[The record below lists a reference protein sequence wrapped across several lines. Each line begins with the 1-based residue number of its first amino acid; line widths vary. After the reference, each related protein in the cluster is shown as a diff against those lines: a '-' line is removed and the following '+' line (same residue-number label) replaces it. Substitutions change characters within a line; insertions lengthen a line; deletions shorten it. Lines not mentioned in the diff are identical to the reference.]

1 MSRSSLRRQLFHR
14 NIDALLHSSVLDVVE
29 EEVDSSRGRSQVHYT
44 AGNHEMVTDLDA
56 TCSSPCD
63 GDESTLVYNSPIYKP
78 KTSKE
83 AATNQERETLQ
94 KPPPSE
100 RDSER
105 RGTMYSEPW
114 GPQLTQASLLQPS
127 AGTSDTQELPRQ
139 PIGGKGTSSGPGFT
153 ASKPGTTYTEI
164 GEPSRPSQS
173 PLKFQF
179 PNPKPGSSG
188 QLRDNDLQFSPI
200 PHSKATGTSRLAC
213 GSSVRALP
221 MSPALFLTQTT
232 STPGPSGVAMDS
244 PTCHSIIEENNNTIF
259 NFPECNMCRIC
270 HEDGSKERLWSPCH
284 CKGTMGM
291 LHLSCL
297 ETWLGSSNTTRCE
310 ICHFEFIV
318 EKKPRPFKWYMKEPS
333 LKTDRWVIIRDA
345 CMTVCLAILVLVV
358 TVLCLVFAEKLR
370 SEDRLGP
377 AMVLVMI
384 ATCAIILFAIWIMV
398 AVSRVRHCVKH
409 WHSQHHVLTI
419 KQRTS
424 TDEETSRKKIF
435 YRFSVY
441 FSRDRKGTERNLS
454 ARQSIDNPNLCS
466 SFTFIN
472 CSVGSYKTA
481 MMSPVTPKEPL
492 LCAGWDENDDEVTS
506 LDESS
511 PSVVSPDSFYDD
523 GVSYY
528 QPPEL
533 GTTALLSYDAGV
545 VKETGV

>member
-44 AGNHEMVTDLDA
+44 AGNHE
-56 TCSSPCD
+56 
-63 GDESTLVYNSPIYKP
+63 
-78 KTSKE
+78 
-83 AATNQERETLQ
+83 
-94 KPPPSE
+94 
-100 RDSER
+100 
-105 RGTMYSEPW
+105 
-114 GPQLTQASLLQPS
+114 
-127 AGTSDTQELPRQ
+127 
-139 PIGGKGTSSGPGFT
+139 
-153 ASKPGTTYTEI
+153 
-164 GEPSRPSQS
+164 S

-318 EKKPRPFKWYMKEPS
+318 EKKPRPFKW
-333 LKTDRWVIIRDA
+333 TDRWVIIRDA

-398 AVSRVRHCVKH
+398 A
-409 WHSQHHVLTI
+409 
-419 KQRTS
+419 
-424 TDEETSRKKIF
+424 
-435 YRFSVY
+435 
-441 FSRDRKGTERNLS
+441 RNLS

-545 VKETGV
+545 VKETGTLYFIY